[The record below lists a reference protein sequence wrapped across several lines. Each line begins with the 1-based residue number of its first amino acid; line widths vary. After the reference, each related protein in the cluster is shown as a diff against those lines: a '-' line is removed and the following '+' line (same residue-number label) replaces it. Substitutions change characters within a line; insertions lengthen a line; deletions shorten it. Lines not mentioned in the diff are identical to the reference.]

1 MKRKHTV
8 LLADDDKVQ
17 TMMLS
22 TQLRAKGYAVSAAYD
37 ATYTFMVAMKSPPDV
52 VVLDIQ
58 MPGGTGRAVL
68 ERLKGSSKTMQ
79 IPVVVLSGI
88 HDPNVVNEVMA
99 LGAFEYLHK
108 PVDVDVLDAALRRAL
123 NLPAEPTAAEPPATP
138 TPSEPPPSSAPPSS
152 APPTPSAPPPAD

>member
-22 TQLRAKGYAVSAAYD
+22 TQLRARGYSVAAAYD

-68 ERLKGSSKTMQ
+68 ERLKGSSRTMQ

-108 PVDVDVLDAALRRAL
+108 PVDVDVLDKALRRAL
-123 NLPAEPTAAEPPATP
+123 NLPDEPTTP
-138 TPSEPPPSSAPPSS
+138 TPSEPPTPAAPPMPSE
-152 APPTPSAPPPAD
+152 PPQAS

>member
-22 TQLRAKGYAVSAAYD
+22 TQLRAKGYSVAAAYD

-88 HDPNVVNEVMA
+88 HDANVVSEVMA

-123 NLPAEPTAAEPPATP
+123 NLPAEPTAAEPPTTTTPAAPASPAQPP
-138 TPSEPPPSSAPPSS
+138 TPSEPPQAS
-152 APPTPSAPPPAD
+152 

>member
-22 TQLRAKGYAVSAAYD
+22 SQLRAKGYSVAAAYD
-37 ATYTFMVAMKSPPDV
+37 ATYAFMVAMKSPPDA
-52 VVLDIQ
+52 VVLDIL

-79 IPVVVLSGI
+79 IPVIVLSSVA
-88 HDPNVVNEVMA
+88 DPKVVAEVMA
-99 LGAFEYLHK
+99 LGAFEYFHK
-108 PVDVDVLDAALRRAL
+108 PVDVDALDAALRRAL
-123 NLPAEPTAAEPPATP
+123 GIPAEPAAAEPPA
-138 TPSEPPPSSAPPSS
+138 PPPSD
-152 APPTPSAPPPAD
+152 PPPAS

>member
-17 TMMLS
+17 TMMRS
-22 TQLRAKGYAVSAAYD
+22 TQLRATGYSVAAAYD

-88 HDPNVVNEVMA
+88 HDPNVVSEVMA

-123 NLPAEPTAAEPPATP
+123 NLPAEPTAAEPPTTTTPAAPASPAQPP
-138 TPSEPPPSSAPPSS
+138 TPSEPPQAS
-152 APPTPSAPPPAD
+152 

>member
-22 TQLRAKGYAVSAAYD
+22 SQLRAKGYSVAAAYD
-37 ATYTFMVAMKSPPDV
+37 ATYAFMVAMKSPPDA
-52 VVLDIQ
+52 VVLDIL

-79 IPVVVLSGI
+79 IPVVVLSSVA
-88 HDPNVVNEVMA
+88 DPKVVAEVLA
-99 LGAFEYLHK
+99 LGAAEYLHK
-108 PVDVDVLDAALRRAL
+108 PVDVDALDAALRRAL
-123 NLPAEPTAAEPPATP
+123 GVPAEPAPAEPPA
-138 TPSEPPPSSAPPSS
+138 PPPSD
-152 APPTPSAPPPAD
+152 PPPAR